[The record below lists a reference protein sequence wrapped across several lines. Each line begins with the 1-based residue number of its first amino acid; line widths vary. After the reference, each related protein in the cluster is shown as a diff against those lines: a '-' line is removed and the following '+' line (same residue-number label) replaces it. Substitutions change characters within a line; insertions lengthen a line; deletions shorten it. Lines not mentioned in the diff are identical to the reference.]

1 MKSGSE
7 WTKWDLHIHTPAS
20 FEWKGARYKDDADHD
35 ETLTAEVVA
44 KIQST
49 DISVFG
55 IMDYWTFEGYKY
67 VRTYIA
73 GMATPP
79 TQLVLP
85 GIELRMQA
93 PVDFRLNT
101 HVLFDSRVPDSGLD
115 TFLSALRIAFSGEL
129 PVTRENFIK
138 LGKSYD
144 RGKIEKHGFKEED
157 KDNDEKMLRLGMMT
171 AEITTASLQTALS
184 SLGDDESYLIIQ
196 PYDTSD
202 GLEKLDWSEHPCTD
216 SQIMKSAH
224 MFETRKADSIDLFLG
239 RGLPNKPEVG
249 PAFLDNIG
257 GSPKPVTSGS
267 DAHRISD
274 YGNFPSGKATWFKA
288 HPSFHGL
295 RQVCVEPSVR
305 CFVGPEPEKV
315 AHVRNNATKYIN
327 QISIAKVDP
336 QHSEKWFDGVLLTL
350 NAGLVAVIGNKGSGK
365 SALADIL
372 ALCGNAHCLEME
384 FLNDNRFRESNERAQ
399 AFEAT
404 ITWADETTD
413 TIPLSEVFDPDKPE
427 RVRYL
432 PQQAIETLCN
442 EIGQEG
448 AEGAFDQELKKVIFA
463 HVREENRLGKTSLDE
478 LTNYKLETTHGS
490 IDQILEKIHAVNK
503 EIISLEDECSD
514 ASIKKLRTE
523 LGLKQA
529 EVNAHEKAKPPLQS
543 FPKDVEVDAETTK
556 SLEDATTTAEYL
568 SAKIEKLS
576 SEQNDLNERL
586 SRIERLR
593 GHVQNLEGEH
603 QKFLDDSAEDVAA
616 IGFDVAKVVTF
627 DTNVA
632 VLDETEAEV
641 KARIAE
647 IAINISGEPGT
658 VGDKDELRQVR
669 EAIDKLKQKLKQ
681 PMQEYHR
688 YLARLREWESRHEA
702 IIGSDVIPDSLEYF
716 RAKVE
721 AATNSLPQRLRNLR
735 TKRMTHVREVHG
747 QLLQIRQYFEELYG
761 PVQRIAETNEFTS
774 GSLDLEFHARLSP
787 APFVDDFLDFISQN
801 RTGSFYG
808 TEEGRALA
816 SRLVADADFG
826 NAGDVVGFLEAVIAA
841 ISTHDGQDVSIDHQ
855 LRRNKD
861 RQGLYDFLFSLE
873 YLEPRYSLRLGGKDI
888 RLLSPGEKG
897 ALLLVFYLLLDPE
910 EIPIIID
917 QPEQNL
923 DNESVVK
930 LLVDCIR
937 RARERRQVIIVTHN
951 PNLAIVCDADQ
962 LIRSDIDK
970 NDGNRIKYDAG
981 AIEEAELNQAAVD
994 VLEGTYVA
1002 FNNRQRKYHNTA

>member
-7 WTKWDLHIHTPAS
+7 WTKWDLHIHTPVS
-20 FEWKGARYKDDADHD
+20 FEWTGDRYNGDAVHD
-35 ETLTAEVVA
+35 EKLTAEVVT

-55 IMDYWTFEGYKY
+55 IMDYWTFEGYKR

-101 HVLFDSRVPDSGLD
+101 HVLFDSKVPDSALD
-115 TFLSALRIAFSGEL
+115 TFLSTLRIAFQTEL
-129 PVTRENFIK
+129 PVTQENFVK

-144 RGKIEKHGFKEED
+144 RGKLEKHGFKEED
-157 KDNDEKMLRLGMMT
+157 KDDNEKMLRLGMMT
-171 AEITTASLQTALS
+171 AEITQASLQNALG

-202 GLEKLDWSEHPCTD
+202 GLEKLDWTEHPCTD
-216 SQIMKSAH
+216 SYIMKSAH

-257 GSPKPVTSGS
+257 GYPKPVTSGS

-305 CFVGPEPEKV
+305 CFVGSEPEKV
-315 AHVRNNATKYIN
+315 AHVRNNATKYIK

-336 QHSEKWFDGVLLTL
+336 QHSEKWFDGVHLPL

-372 ALCGNAHCLEME
+372 ALCGNAHCPGME
-384 FLNDNRFRESNERAQ
+384 FLNDNRFCESNERAQ

-404 ITWADETTD
+404 ITWADETPVT
-413 TIPLSEVFDPDKPE
+413 TPLSEQFDPDQPE

-448 AEGAFDQELKKVIFA
+448 REGAFDLELKKVIFA
-463 HVREENRLGKTSLDE
+463 HVSEDNRLGKTSLDE

-490 IDQILEKIHAVNK
+490 IDQVLEKIRDVNK

-514 ASIKKLRTE
+514 ASIKKHRTE

-529 EVNAHEKAKPPLQS
+529 ELDAHEKAKPPVQS
-543 FPKDVEVDAETTK
+543 PPKDVEVDEETTK
-556 SLEDATTTAEYL
+556 SLQETTTKADEL
-568 SAKIEKLS
+568 SAKIQKLS
-576 SEQNDLNERL
+576 TEQSELNERL
-586 SRIERLR
+586 SRIDRLR
-593 GHVQNLEGEH
+593 GHVRNLEGEY
-603 QKFLDDSAEDVAA
+603 QQFLDDSAEDVSA
-616 IGFDVAKVVTF
+616 IGIDVTDVVTF
-627 DTNVA
+627 ATNIA
-632 VLDETEAEV
+632 VLDETETKV
-641 KARIAE
+641 KTRIAE
-647 IAINISGEPGT
+647 IAITVSGESGAA
-658 VGDKDELRQVR
+658 GDKEELRLTR
-669 EAIDKLKQKLKQ
+669 EAIEQLKQKLEQ
-681 PMQEYHR
+681 PMQDYHR
-688 YLARLREWESRHEA
+688 YLARLREWESRREA
-702 IIGSDVIPDSLEYF
+702 IVGSDEAPDSLEYF

-721 AATNSLPQRLRNLR
+721 AATNSLPQRLRELR
-735 TKRMTHVREVHG
+735 TRRMTHVRDVHA

-761 PVQRIAETNEFTS
+761 PVQLIAETNEFTS

-787 APFVDDFLDFISQN
+787 ARFVDDFLDFIAQN

-808 TEEGRALA
+808 SDEGRARA
-816 SRLVADADFG
+816 TRLVADADFG
-826 NAGDVVGFLEAVIAA
+826 SADDVVSFLEAVVAA
-841 ISTHDGQDVSIDHQ
+841 LSKHDGQDVSIDHQ

-897 ALLLVFYLLLDPE
+897 ALLLVFYLCLLYTSPSPRD
-910 EIPIIID
+910 
-917 QPEQNL
+917 
-923 DNESVVK
+923 
-930 LLVDCIR
+930 
-937 RARERRQVIIVTHN
+937 
-951 PNLAIVCDADQ
+951 
-962 LIRSDIDK
+962 
-970 NDGNRIKYDAG
+970 
-981 AIEEAELNQAAVD
+981 
-994 VLEGTYVA
+994 
-1002 FNNRQRKYHNTA
+1002 